1 MRPVLGVDAE
11 AVSGPEG
18 YSVKDTR
25 RVLQKARRLA
35 EKHGRLQ
42 LADELT
48 ELLADVRT
56 AAQELDRMVAAER
69 REIDAGWREIDR
81 IRAQLRGVERDA
93 LIHEAQNEAL
103 LVMLDQRDWFPR
115 LLQQGFSIETLDP
128 ALRRKKRRD
137 PIEEDDQ

>member
-69 REIDAGWREIDR
+69 REIDAAR
-81 IRAQLRGVERDA
+81 RALDMRSARLDGVERNA
-93 LIHEAQNEAL
+93 LVQEAHNEAL

-128 ALRRKKRRD
+128 ALKRKKRYD
-137 PIEEDDQ
+137 PVTEDD